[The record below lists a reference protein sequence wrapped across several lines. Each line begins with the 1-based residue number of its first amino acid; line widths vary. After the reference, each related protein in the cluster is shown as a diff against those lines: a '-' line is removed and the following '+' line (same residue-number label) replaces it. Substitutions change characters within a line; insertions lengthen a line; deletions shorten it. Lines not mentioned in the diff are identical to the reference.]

1 MTAKQFST
9 FRPPPISRLS
19 PFTIVVAYALT
30 CMLWILLSDTI
41 TEALARDIPSFRQF
55 SLVKGILFILL
66 TSSLLH
72 LLIRFFVRE
81 LRTTGNILQAAFQ
94 ASPDAITI
102 KRLRDGVFLKIN
114 SGFTRTF
121 GYSEAETIGRTATAL
136 ELWESSADRL
146 RLDSCLEQS
155 RDVRDFHA
163 LLRTSE
169 GKSFR
174 GSLTARKVN
183 LEGDECLVTIVR
195 DRTAELEARE
205 EAEKLANYDPETGL
219 PNHSLFMDRLE
230 RTIGQDARDRNKTV
244 IIYISLTGYKAI
256 VDVFGHGGES
266 RIIKPLSRQI
276 VAAVRQ
282 HDSVARI
289 RHDEF
294 AVMLGGVTHDGDVTT
309 ILNRLQQIFAV
320 PLPTSQGECAIPAC
334 MGVACFPT
342 DGLTANIIMQNAHIA
357 MNQARQA
364 GMPLQFYSE
373 SMNRKAMERFAIET
387 CMLRAID
394 AGEFFLCYQPKV
406 EIHGMKLTGVEA
418 LVRWQRPGEGVI
430 PPDRFIAVAEEN
442 GMIVRLGGWILR
454 EACRQNRAWQDA
466 GLPRTVVSVNIS
478 ARQLRENS
486 FVEQVERILEETG
499 LEPCYLD
506 LELTESVIMANS
518 DEIVQ
523 KLIRLKQLGVGI
535 SVDDFGTGYSSL
547 SYLKHLPIDTIKV
560 DRSFVRDIA
569 HDPDDKAI
577 VEAVIAMGHAL
588 GLTVIAEG
596 VETLEQLEFLRS
608 QNCNQAQGYYFS
620 KPLDSGHLA
629 HFLRQHCPEIPPPA
643 PVRPLL
649 QGQPFIT
656 APLQLAAPA
665 PAPPAEALT
674 AGEPHCIGDIS
685 LPIPPAHPSD
695 NLAIVLKRFQTE
707 KGLLVLPVVDAGNI
721 IGILNRSIFLEEHVI
736 GMHGFAFQIN
746 HSRKMRDLMAPV
758 PLILEA
764 STPIEEAAQTIQGL
778 GEGVRIDNV
787 CVARDASYQGII
799 DVNRFISAI
808 TEINLSLAKGANP
821 LTGMPGNES
830 IQREINNRLSS
841 GHPFDIAYIDV
852 DNFKPY
858 NDYYGFQKGD
868 TVIKVLGEI
877 ITAATDTPGFCGHIG
892 GDDFI
897 VISEPHQSPGVASRI
912 IRSFEGYHPLL
923 HGSDDCSTGH
933 YVSTNRKGERET
945 FPLLSLSIGI
955 VNTQQTPVKSYGQ
968 LASLSTEVKRLAKR
982 QPGSSV
988 VVNRRLRADTDPGN
1002 TIATG
1007 FGHEISRNVAP
1018 SPRRRDRAVLSNTA
1032 IVTADNF
1039 RVPAARGG
1047 THGQKEIQE
1056 SVRRHDVGGAIP

>member
-1 MTAKQFST
+1 MTAKH
-9 FRPPPISRLS
+9 FRAFRLPPLSRPS
-19 PFTIVVAYALT
+19 PLTIVLFYALT
-30 CMLWILLSDTI
+30 GMLWIGISEMI
-41 TEALARDIPSFRQF
+41 TEALAGEIHTFPRPG
-55 SLVKGILFILL
+55 LLKGTLFILL
-66 TSSLLH
+66 TSILLH

-94 ASPDAITI
+94 ASPDAINI
-102 KRLRDGVFLKIN
+102 KRLKDGVFLKIN

-121 GYSEAETIGRTATAL
+121 GYSEAETIGRTASAL

-163 LLRTSE
+163 LFRTRE
-169 GKSFR
+169 GKLFR
-174 GSLTARKVN
+174 GSLTARRVN

-256 VDVFGHGGES
+256 VDVFGHDGES

-294 AVMLGGVTHDGDVTT
+294 AVMLGGVTNDGDVTT

-364 GMPLQFYSE
+364 GIPLQFYSE

-406 EIHGMKLTGVEA
+406 EIHDMKLTGVEA

-430 PPDRFIAVAEEN
+430 PPDRFIALAEEN
-442 GMIVRLGGWILR
+442 GMIVRLGGWILG

-506 LELTESVIMANS
+506 LELTESVVMANS

-523 KLIRLKQLGVGI
+523 KLTRLKQLGVGI

-547 SYLKHLPIDTIKV
+547 SYLKHLPVDTIKV
-560 DRSFVRDIA
+560 DRSFVRDIV

-629 HFLRQHCPEIPPPA
+629 RFLSKHCQEMSFPPA
-643 PVRPLL
+643 KALPLS
-649 QGQPFIT
+649 PT
-656 APLQLAAPA
+656 APLISAPLCLAAP
-665 PAPPAEALT
+665 PLTPPAEALT
-674 AGEPHCIGDIS
+674 AGEPHCIGDVS

-787 CVARDASYQGII
+787 CVARDACYQGII

-830 IQREINNRLSS
+830 IQREINNRLAS

-858 NDYYGFQKGD
+858 NDYYGFQRGD

-877 ITAATDTPGFCGHIG
+877 ITTATDTTGFCGHIG

-897 VISEPHQSPGVASRI
+897 VITEPHQSPGVASRI

-923 HGSDDCSTGH
+923 HGSDDCSTGY

-955 VNTQQTPVKSYGQ
+955 VNTLQTPVSSYGQ

-988 VVNRRLRADTDPGN
+988 VINRRLRADTEEGG
-1002 TIATG
+1002 TIAPG
-1007 FGHEISRNVAP
+1007 FSHETSQHIFPIATP
-1018 SPRRRDRAVLSNTA
+1018 S
-1032 IVTADNF
+1032 
-1039 RVPAARGG
+1039 
-1047 THGQKEIQE
+1047 
-1056 SVRRHDVGGAIP
+1056 

>member
-1 MTAKQFST
+1 MTAKHFRT
-9 FRPPPISRLS
+9 FMLPPISRLS
-19 PFTIVVAYALT
+19 PFTIVLVYALT
-30 CMLWILLSDTI
+30 GMLWILLSDTI
-41 TEALARDIPSFRQF
+41 TETLTRDISSFQHL
-55 SLVKGILFILL
+55 SLAKGILFILL

-72 LLIRFFVRE
+72 LLIRFFVKE
-81 LRTTGNILQAAFQ
+81 LRATGNILQAAFQ
-94 ASPDAITI
+94 TSPDAITI
-102 KRLRDGVFLKIN
+102 KRLRDGTFMKIN

-121 GYSEAETIGRTATAL
+121 GYSETEAIGRTANAL
-136 ELWESSADRL
+136 ELWDSSTDRL

-155 RDVRDFHA
+155 CDVRDFHA
-163 LLRTSE
+163 LFRTRK

-183 LEGDECLVTIVR
+183 LEGEQCLVTIVR

-230 RTIGQDARDRNKTV
+230 RTMGQDARVRNKTV

-256 VDVFGHGGES
+256 VDVFGHGGEC
-266 RIIKPLSRQI
+266 RIIKPLSRRI
-276 VAAVRQ
+276 VDAVRQ

-294 AVMLGGVTHDGDVTT
+294 AVMLGGVTNEGDVTT
-309 ILNRLQQIFAV
+309 ILNRLQQIFAM
-320 PLPTSQGECAIPAC
+320 PLPTPEGECAIPAC
-334 MGVACFPT
+334 MGVACFPA
-342 DGLTANIIMQNAHIA
+342 DGLTANIVMQNAHIA

-364 GMPLQFYSE
+364 GIPLQCYSE

-394 AGEFFLCYQPKV
+394 NGEFFLCYQPKIDV
-406 EIHGMKLTGVEA
+406 KGMNLTGVEA
-418 LVRWQRPGEGVI
+418 LVRWKRPGEGVI

-466 GLPRTVVSVNIS
+466 GLPRTIVSVNIS
-478 ARQLRENS
+478 ARQLRESS
-486 FVEQVERILEETG
+486 FVEQVMQVLEETG
-499 LEPCYLD
+499 LESRYLD
-506 LELTESVIMANS
+506 LELTESVVMANS

-523 KLIRLKQLGVGI
+523 KLTRLKQLGVGI

-547 SYLKHLPIDTIKV
+547 SYLKHLPVDTIKV
-560 DRSFVRDIA
+560 DRSFVRDIVQ
-569 HDPDDKAI
+569 DPDDKAI

-588 GLTVIAEG
+588 GLTVVAEG
-596 VETLEQLEFLRS
+596 VETVEQLEFLRS

-620 KPLDSGHLA
+620 KPLEPDHLA
-629 HFLRQHCPEIPPPA
+629 HFLRQHCPEIPSPA
-643 PVRPLL
+643 LVRPLL

-665 PAPPAEALT
+665 LAPTEEVPIT
-674 AGEPHCIGDIS
+674 GEPHCIGDIS
-685 LPIPPAHPSD
+685 LPIPPAHPTD

-707 KGLLVLPVVDAGNI
+707 KGLLVLPVIDSGSV

-746 HSRKMRDLMAPV
+746 HSKKMRDLMAPV

-764 STPIEEAAQTIQGL
+764 STPIEDAARAIQGL

-787 CVARDASYQGII
+787 CVARDATYQGII

-821 LTGMPGNES
+821 LTGLPGNES
-830 IQREINNRLSS
+830 IQREISGRLSS
-841 GHPFDIAYIDV
+841 GRPFDIAYIDV

-858 NDYYGFQKGD
+858 NDYYGFQRGD
-868 TVIKVLGEI
+868 TVIKVLGEL
-877 ITAATDTPGFCGHIG
+877 ITAATDTHGFCGHIG

-897 VISEPHQSPGVASRI
+897 VITEPHHSPAVASQI

-923 HGSDDCSTGH
+923 HGSDDCSAGC

-955 VNTQQTPVKSYGQ
+955 VNTLQTPVGSYGQ
-968 LASLSTEVKRLAKR
+968 LASLSTEIKRLAKQ

-988 VVNRRLRADTDPGN
+988 VINRRLRAGTDLGS
-1002 TIATG
+1002 TIVPG
-1007 FGHEISRNVAP
+1007 FGHVITENVFSIAMP
-1018 SPRRRDRAVLSNTA
+1018 S
-1032 IVTADNF
+1032 
-1039 RVPAARGG
+1039 
-1047 THGQKEIQE
+1047 
-1056 SVRRHDVGGAIP
+1056 

>member
-1 MTAKQFST
+1 MTAKQFRT
-9 FRPPPISRLS
+9 FRIPPLSRLS
-19 PFTIVVAYALT
+19 PLTIVLVYALVA
-30 CMLWILLSDTI
+30 MLWTLAPDRLA
-41 TEALARDIPSFRQF
+41 EALTGTMYSFRQF
-55 SLVKGILFILL
+55 SIARGVLFILL
-66 TSSLLH
+66 TSTLLH
-72 LLIRFFVRE
+72 LLIRFFVKE

-121 GYSEAETIGRTATAL
+121 GYSEAEAIGRTATAL
-136 ELWESSADRL
+136 ELWDSSADRL

-155 RDVRDFHA
+155 REVRDFNA
-163 LLRTSE
+163 LFRTSD
-169 GKSFR
+169 GKRFR
-174 GSLTARKVN
+174 GTLTARRVK
-183 LEGDECLVTIVR
+183 LEGEECLVTIVR

-230 RTIGQDARDRNKTV
+230 RTIGQDARARNKTA

-256 VDVFGHGGES
+256 VDVFGHGGEC

-276 VAAVRQ
+276 VDAVRQ
-282 HDSVARI
+282 HDGVARI

-294 AVMLGGVTHDGDVTT
+294 AVMLGGVTSDGDVTT

-320 PLPTSQGECAIPAC
+320 PLPTPEGECAIPAC
-334 MGVACFPT
+334 MGVACFPS

-357 MNQARQA
+357 MNQARHA
-364 GMPLQFYSE
+364 GITLQFYSE

-394 AGEFFLCYQPKV
+394 DGEFFLCYQPKIDV
-406 EIHGMKLTGVEA
+406 KGMHLIGVEA
-418 LVRWQRPGEGVI
+418 LARWKRPGEGVI

-454 EACRQNRAWQDA
+454 EACRQNRAWQDG
-466 GLPRTVVSVNIS
+466 GLPPTVVSVNIS

-486 FVEQVERILEETG
+486 FVEQVTRTLEETG
-499 LEPCYLD
+499 LEPRYLE
-506 LELTESVIMANS
+506 LELTESVVMADS

-523 KLIRLKQLGVGI
+523 KLARLKQLGVGI

-547 SYLKHLPIDTIKV
+547 SYLKHLPVDTIKV
-560 DRSFVRDIA
+560 DRSFVRDIV

-596 VETLEQLEFLRS
+596 VETVEQLEFLRS
-608 QNCNQAQGYYFS
+608 QNCNQAQGFYFS
-620 KPLDSGHLA
+620 KPLDPDQLA
-629 HFLRQHCPEIPPPA
+629 RFLNQHCPETPPLPGKE
-643 PVRPLL
+643 RPPL
-649 QGQPFIT
+649 QGPSLIT
-656 APLQLAAPA
+656 SPLCLAVP
-665 PAPPAEALT
+665 PLAPPSEALT
-674 AGEPHCIGDIS
+674 AAEPHCIGDIS
-685 LPIPPAHPSD
+685 LSIPPAHPGD
-695 NLAIVLKRFQTE
+695 NLAIALKRFQTE
-707 KGLLVLPVVDAGNI
+707 KGLLVLPVVDAGSI
-721 IGILNRSIFLEEHVI
+721 VGILNRSIFLEEHVI

-746 HSRKMRDLMAPV
+746 HSKKMRDLMAPV

-764 STPIEEAAQTIQGL
+764 STPIEDAARSIQGL
-778 GEGVRIDNV
+778 GEGMRIDNV
-787 CVARDASYQGII
+787 CVVRDSSYQGII

-821 LTGMPGNES
+821 LTGLPGNES
-830 IQREINNRLSS
+830 IQREITNRLAS
-841 GHPFDIAYIDV
+841 GRPFDIAYIDV

-858 NDYYGFQKGD
+858 NDYYGFQRGD
-868 TVIKVLGEI
+868 QVIKVLGEI
-877 ITAATDTPGFCGHIG
+877 ITKTTGATSAGTAGFSGHIG

-897 VISEPHQSPGVASRI
+897 VITEPHQSPAVASRI
-912 IRSFEGYHPLL
+912 IRSFEGCHPLL
-923 HGSDDCSTGH
+923 HDRDDCCAGC
-933 YVSTNRKGERET
+933 YVSTNRKGEQET

-955 VNTQQTPVKSYGQ
+955 VNTLQTPVSSYGQ

-988 VVNRRLRADTDPGN
+988 VINRRLRVDT
-1002 TIATG
+1002 A
-1007 FGHEISRNVAP
+1007 E
-1018 SPRRRDRAVLSNTA
+1018 
-1032 IVTADNF
+1032 
-1039 RVPAARGG
+1039 
-1047 THGQKEIQE
+1047 
-1056 SVRRHDVGGAIP
+1056 GGAVEHGFWQENSQSTIPIALPS

>member
-1 MTAKQFST
+1 MTVKQART
-9 FRPPPISRLS
+9 FRQPPVSRISPLS
-19 PFTIVVAYALT
+19 IVLLYALSGI
-30 CMLWILLSDTI
+30 LWLFLTDRAPKAPTGNLL
-41 TEALARDIPSFRQF
+41 AF
-55 SLVKGILFILL
+55 SGPALFILL
-66 TSSLLH
+66 TALLLH

-81 LRTTGNILQAAFQ
+81 LRTSGLILQAAFQ

-121 GYSEAETIGRTATAL
+121 GYAEGETIGRTANDL
-136 ELWESSADRL
+136 ELWENSADRL
-146 RLDSCLEQS
+146 RLDSSLETNG
-155 RDVRDFHA
+155 DVRDFQA
-163 LLRTSE
+163 LFRTRE
-169 GKSFR
+169 GNLFR
-174 GSLTARKVN
+174 GSLTARKVK
-183 LEGDECLVTIVR
+183 LEGEECLVTIVH

-230 RTIGQDARDRNKTV
+230 RTIGQDARARNRTA

-256 VDVFGHGGES
+256 VDVFGHGGECH
-266 RIIKPLSRQI
+266 IIRPLSRKI

-294 AVMLGGVTHDGDVTT
+294 AVMLGGVTNEGDVTT
-309 ILNRLQQIFAV
+309 ILNRLQQIFAL
-320 PLPTSQGECAIPAC
+320 PLPTPEGECAVPAS
-334 MGVACFPT
+334 MGVACFPS
-342 DGLTANIIMQNAHIA
+342 DGLTASIIMRNAHIA

-373 SMNRKAMERFAIET
+373 AMNRKAMERFAIET

-394 AGEFFLCYQPKV
+394 GGEFFLCYQPKV
-406 EIHGMKLTGVEA
+406 EVHDMKLTGVEA

-454 EACRQNRAWQDA
+454 EACRQNKSWQDG

-486 FVEQVERILEETG
+486 FVEQVEHILEETG
-499 LEPCYLD
+499 LEPRYLE
-506 LELTESVIMANS
+506 LELTESVVMAHS

-523 KLIRLKQLGVGI
+523 KLIRLKQLGIGI

-547 SYLKHLPIDTIKV
+547 SYLKHLPVDTIKV
-560 DRSFVRDIA
+560 DRSFVRDIV

-596 VETLEQLEFLRS
+596 VETREQLEFLRS
-608 QNCNQAQGYYFS
+608 HNCNQAQGYYFS
-620 KPLDSGHLA
+620 KPLLPDHLA
-629 HFLRQHCPEIPPPA
+629 NFLLTHCPETPPLPA
-643 PVRPLL
+643 
-649 QGQPFIT
+649 T
-656 APLQLAAPA
+656 APLSPAAPLA
-665 PAPPAEALT
+665 VAPPAEGTMAV
-674 AGEPHCIGDIS
+674 EPHCIGDIS
-685 LPIPPAHPSD
+685 LPIPPAHPGD
-695 NLAIVLKRFQTE
+695 NLSVVLKRFQTE
-707 KGLLVLPVVDAGNI
+707 KGLLVLPVVDTGSI

-746 HSRKMRDLMAPV
+746 HSKKMRDLMAPP

-764 STPIEEAAQTIQGL
+764 STPIEEAARAIQGL

-787 CVARDASYQGII
+787 CVARDTTYLGII
-799 DVNRFISAI
+799 DVNRFIGAI

-821 LTGMPGNES
+821 LTGLPGNES
-830 IQREINNRLSS
+830 IQREITNRLAS
-841 GHPFDIAYIDV
+841 GRPFDIAYIDV

-868 TVIKVLGEI
+868 EVIKVLGDI
-877 ITAATDTPGFCGHIG
+877 ITSAINSPSSGPSGFRGHIG

-897 VISEPHQSPGVASRI
+897 LITEPHGSPEVAARI
-912 IRSFEGYHPLL
+912 IHVFERQLPLL
-923 HGSDDCSTGH
+923 HGRNDCAAGC
-933 YVSTNRKGERET
+933 YISTNRKGEHET

-955 VNTQQTPVKSYGQ
+955 VNTLQTPVSSYGQ

-988 VVNRRLRADTDPGN
+988 VINRRQKVETEEAGARDSWIPPRELRERFPT
-1002 TIATG
+1002 
-1007 FGHEISRNVAP
+1007 
-1018 SPRRRDRAVLSNTA
+1018 
-1032 IVTADNF
+1032 
-1039 RVPAARGG
+1039 VPL
-1047 THGQKEIQE
+1047 
-1056 SVRRHDVGGAIP
+1056 P